1 MKTNYPLTGTVDVVF
16 RAYSQYTLNGR
27 TYEAGEPVAYVKDT
41 EATLVYGGVQ
51 KTADAVKRFTSFTDT
66 FPESVTIE
74 ANVFKDAIL
83 KMFAVNLNPEYIEAT
98 KLVFITTDENG
109 EVYLDSNIASVFV
122 FDVDMDKVS
131 SFTFNSQ
138 SGLISGLTA
147 DSEYY
152 VDYAVKKTEFH
163 GYGLQTVFLPYL
175 TIELKGTTNIN
186 GAAKNFLIKVPRA
199 KLNMTPSFE
208 FNAMSF
214 AQTSISF
221 QIISD
226 KESPGVEIYFY

>member
-41 EATLVYGGVQ
+41 EASLVYGGVQ
-51 KTADAVKRFTSFTDT
+51 KTASSVNRLTSFTDT

-83 KMFAVNLNPEYIEAT
+83 KMFAVNLNPDYIEAT

-109 EVYLDSNIASVFV
+109 EVYLDSNITSLFI
-122 FDVDMDKVS
+122 FDGNMDKVS
-131 SFTFNSQ
+131 SFTFETE

-147 DSEYY
+147 NTDYY
-152 VDYAVKKTEFH
+152 VDYAIKKTEFN
-163 GYGLQTVFLPYL
+163 GYGLKTVFLPYL
-175 TIELKGTTNIN
+175 TIELKGSTVIN

-208 FNAMSF
+208 FTAIDF
-214 AQTSISF
+214 AQTSIAF
-221 QIISD
+221 QIISEKD
-226 KESPGVEIYFY
+226 DPGVEIYFY

>member
-27 TYEAGEPVAYVKDT
+27 SYEAGEPVAYVKDT
-41 EATLVYGGVQ
+41 EASLVYGGVQ
-51 KTADAVKRFTSFTDT
+51 KTASSVNRLTSFTDT

-83 KMFAVNLNPEYIEAT
+83 KMFAVNLNPDYIEAS

-109 EVYLDSNIASVFV
+109 QVYLDSNIASVFV
-122 FDVDMDKVS
+122 FDSDMDKVS
-131 SFTFNSQ
+131 SFTFESE

-147 DSEYY
+147 DTDYY
-152 VDYAVKKTEFH
+152 IDYAVKKTDFN
-163 GYGLQTVFLPYL
+163 GYGLKTVFLPYL
-175 TIELKGTTNIN
+175 TIELKGSTVIN
-186 GAAKNFLIKVPRA
+186 GAAKNFLIRVPRA
-199 KLNMTPSFE
+199 KLNMTPTFE
-208 FNAMSF
+208 FTAIDF
-214 AQTSISF
+214 AQTSIAF

-226 KESPGVEIYFY
+226 KEEPGVEIYFY

>member
-27 TYEAGEPVAYVKDT
+27 TYAAGEPVAYVKDT

-51 KTADAVKRFTSFTDT
+51 KTAQAVKRFTSFTDT
-66 FPESVTIE
+66 FPESITIE

-83 KMFAVNLNPEYIEAT
+83 KMFAENLNPSFIEAT

-109 EVYLDSNIASVFV
+109 QVYLDSNISSVFI
-122 FDVDMDKVS
+122 FDTDMNKIS
-131 SFTFNSQ
+131 SFTFESE

-147 DSEYY
+147 DTDYY
-152 VDYAVKKTEFH
+152 IDYAVKKTEFS
-163 GYGLQTVFLPYL
+163 GYGLKTVFLPYL
-175 TIELKGTTNIN
+175 TVELKGSTNIN

-208 FNAMSF
+208 FNNISF

-221 QIISD
+221 QIISE
-226 KESPGVEIYFY
+226 KEDPGVEIYFY

>member
-41 EATLVYGGVQ
+41 EASLVYGGVQ

-83 KMFAVNLNPEYIEAT
+83 KMFAVNLNPEYIEASR
-98 KLVFITTDENG
+98 LVFITTDQNG
-109 EVYLDSNIASVFV
+109 QVYLDSNITSVFV
-122 FDVDMDKVS
+122 FDTSMNKVS
-131 SFTFNSQ
+131 SFTFESE
-138 SGLISGLTA
+138 SGLISGLTGNT
-147 DSEYY
+147 EYY
-152 VDYAVKKTEFH
+152 IDYAVKKTEFN

-175 TIELKGTTNIN
+175 TIELKGSTIIN
-186 GAAKNFLIKVPRA
+186 GAAKNFLIKVLRA
-199 KLNMTPSFE
+199 KLNMTPTFE
-208 FNAMSF
+208 FNAISF

-226 KESPGVEIYFY
+226 KESSGVEVYFY

>member
-41 EATLVYGGVQ
+41 EASLVYGGVQ
-51 KTADAVKRFTSFTDT
+51 KTASSVNRLTSFTDT

-83 KMFAVNLNPEYIEAT
+83 KMFAVNLNPDYIEAT

-109 EVYLDSNIASVFV
+109 EVYLDSNITSLFI
-122 FDVDMDKVS
+122 FDGNMDKVS
-131 SFTFNSQ
+131 SFTFETE

-147 DSEYY
+147 NTDYY
-152 VDYAVKKTEFH
+152 VDYAIKKTEFN
-163 GYGLQTVFLPYL
+163 GYGLKTVFLPYL
-175 TIELKGTTNIN
+175 TIELKGSTVIN

-199 KLNMTPSFE
+199 KLNMTPSL
-208 FNAMSF
+208 NSL
-214 AQTSISF
+214 Q
-221 QIISD
+221 
-226 KESPGVEIYFY
+226 